1 MHKSLLSKWS
11 WFNDRVKCDIAYWDG
26 LCVFWK
32 EILHHESLNPF
43 WNWLAKHNKWWTPL
57 YRYMLAI
64 TTCWWLEWC
73 TVTRGNACNW
83 KFNEKKIRINCKHVL
98 YRFCIMNNLGKG
110 KDIMRERQRSDNAW
124 TICCPV
130 LAVTALDVVINTAR
144 WLMTP
149 LYRNLRINYS
159 HKRIIDL
166 WV

>member
-57 YRYMLAI
+57 YMLAI

-110 KDIMRERQRSDNAW
+110 KDIMREWTSKWQCMDNMLPGSSCDS
-124 TICCPV
+124 IGCSHKYSP
-130 LAVTALDVVINTAR
+130 VINDT
-144 WLMTP
+144 
-149 LYRNLRINYS
+149 S
-159 HKRIIDL
+159 
-166 WV
+166 V